1 MVFSKG
7 GTRGGHTV
15 GVPHERQCSVALT
28 EKIYFN
34 STIHKKHVQ
43 HGQEMRGMRTLAIIV
58 GTAFLTFTGVALF
71 VRAVFS
77 ALDSIDYDWD
87 EYEPK

>member
-1 MVFSKG
+1 
-7 GTRGGHTV
+7 
-15 GVPHERQCSVALT
+15 
-28 EKIYFN
+28 
-34 STIHKKHVQ
+34 
-43 HGQEMRGMRTLAIIV
+43 MRTFGIIV